1 MKKFFQKAF
10 FLPLII
16 AFAVGLVVYKVKN
29 KPPIEHQKLQ
39 FPVKAVNVITLKK
52 IPYRAHAVAYGTV
65 EPQVLLK
72 AKSEV
77 SGKISY
83 IHPQLKQGGSLPKGT
98 LVLKIEPTTFK
109 FSLDQSKAGL
119 SGSQS
124 SLKQLQIEEKS
135 TWRSMKIAQKNLE
148 VEKKELQRIQ
158 KIWDKRL
165 IARSTLDKE
174 QQKVLQLQQQVED
187 LKGKLGSYA
196 SRKQAISAQIK
207 QSRTKVEQT
216 QDTLGRTAIRLPFDA
231 RIGKVFV
238 EKGEFTPAGAV
249 VFEALGTDAVE
260 INAQLSMRQFRPLL
274 SNLRHKKVSLNDPAK
289 FQKVLNKIDLEAR
302 VQLVDLP
309 NKNTYWKGKLLRI
322 SESIDPVRDTIGLV
336 VLVDKPYEGV
346 IPGERPPLLK
356 GMYSAISFYAPPQKM
371 LLIPRQAMHQ
381 GRVYVAKDD
390 NTLEIRAVSV
400 LFQQG
405 RFIVLKDGL
414 KDGERII
421 ISDVVPVIE
430 GLPLKPITA
439 SDFEQQFALEAL
451 GQTVSNARQ
460 GNAQ

>member
-16 AFAVGLVVYKVKN
+16 ALAIGLVVYKVKN
-29 KPPIEHQKLQ
+29 KAPIEHQKLQ
-39 FPVKAVNVITLKK
+39 FPIKAVKTFTLKK
-52 IPYRAHAVAYGTV
+52 IPYRAHAVGYGNV

-98 LVLKIEPTTFK
+98 VVLKIEPTTFK

-124 SLKQLQIEEKS
+124 SLKQLEVEEKS
-135 TWRSMKIAQKNLE
+135 TWRSMKIAEKNLA

-158 KIWDKRL
+158 KIWNKRL

-174 QQKVLQLQQQVED
+174 QQKVLLLQQQVED

-196 SRKQAISAQIK
+196 SRKQAILAQIK
-207 QSRTKVEQT
+207 QSKTKVEQT
-216 QDTLGRTAIRLPFDA
+216 QDTLGRTEIRLPFDA
-231 RIGKVFV
+231 RIGKVLV

-249 VFEALGTDAVE
+249 LFEALGTDAVE

-274 SNLRHKKVSLNDPAK
+274 SGLDHKKLSLDNPAS
-289 FQKVLNKIDLEAR
+289 FQKVLNNLDLEAR
-302 VQLVDLP
+302 VHLVGFP
-309 NKNTYWKGKLLRI
+309 NKETFWQGKLLRI

-356 GMYSAISFYAPPQKM
+356 GMYSAVTFYAPPKPA
-371 LLIPRQAMHQ
+371 LLIPRSAMHQ
-381 GRVYVAKDD
+381 GRVYLVTKD
-390 NTLEIRAVSV
+390 NTLEIRTVSV

-405 RFIVLKDGL
+405 RFVVLKDGL
-414 KDGERII
+414 GEGETII
-421 ISDVVPVIE
+421 INDVVPIIE
-430 GLPLKPITA
+430 GLPLKPIPDLA
-439 SDFEQQFALEAL
+439 FEQQFSLEAL
-451 GQTVSNARQ
+451 GQSPSNKPKALSQ
-460 GNAQ
+460 

>member
-16 AFAVGLVVYKVKN
+16 ALAIGLVVYKVKN
-29 KPPIEHQKLQ
+29 KPPIEHEKLQ
-39 FPVKAVNVITLKK
+39 FPIKAVKVITVKK
-52 IPYRAHAVAYGTV
+52 IPYRAHAVAYGNV
-65 EPQVLLK
+65 EPQVILK

-98 LVLKIEPTTFK
+98 VVLKIEPTTFK

-124 SLKQLQIEEKS
+124 SLKQLQVEEKS
-135 TWRSMKIAQKNLE
+135 AWRSMKIAEKNLA

-158 KIWDKRL
+158 KIWNKRL

-174 QQKVLQLQQQVED
+174 QQKVLLLQQQVED
-187 LKGKLGSYA
+187 LKGKLGTFA
-196 SRKQAISAQIK
+196 SRKQAILAQIK

-216 QDTLGRTAIRLPFDA
+216 QDTLGRTEIRLPFDA

-249 VFEALGTDAVE
+249 MFEALGTKAVE
-260 INAQLSMRQFRPLL
+260 INAQLSTRQFRPLL
-274 SNLRHKKVSLNDPAK
+274 SRFGHKIVNLNNPSN
-289 FQKVLNKIDLEAR
+289 FQKILDKIGLEAR
-302 VQLVDLP
+302 VHLVGIPD
-309 NKNTYWKGKLLRI
+309 KTIFWKGKLLRI

-336 VLVDKPYEGV
+336 VLVDKPYDGV

-356 GMYSAISFYAPPQKM
+356 GMYTAISFYAPATPAFV
-371 LLIPRQAMHQ
+371 IPRSAMHQ
-381 GRVYVAKDD
+381 GRVYIVKQD
-390 NTLEIRAVSV
+390 NTLEIRPVSV
-400 LFQQG
+400 RFQQG
-405 RFIVLKDGL
+405 RFIVLKEGV
-414 KDGERII
+414 KEGEKII
-421 ISDVVPVIE
+421 ISDVIPIIE
-430 GLPLKPITA
+430 GLPLKPIA
-439 SDFEQQFALEAL
+439 APEFEQQFINEAA
-451 GQTVSNARQ
+451 GKFTKRNQ
-460 GNAQ
+460 GKSQ